1 MSIYYIITP
10 VYTVRLFVLRQLSSY
25 IGCLQY
31 SLGSVPLQNQRPV
44 DGIRN
49 PDKLQEDEKGCPHV
63 LLGGCSVRVCVRAA
77 MQMARAV
84 CLEGTGTTALS
95 LPVLR
100 GMDGVSW

>member
-10 VYTVRLFVLRQLSSY
+10 VYTVRLFVLKQLSSY

-49 PDKLQEDEKGCPHV
+49 PDRLQEDEKRLPPSLTG
-63 LLGGCSVRVCVRAA
+63 LS
-77 MQMARAV
+77 AV
-84 CLEGTGTTALS
+84 
-95 LPVLR
+95 
-100 GMDGVSW
+100 